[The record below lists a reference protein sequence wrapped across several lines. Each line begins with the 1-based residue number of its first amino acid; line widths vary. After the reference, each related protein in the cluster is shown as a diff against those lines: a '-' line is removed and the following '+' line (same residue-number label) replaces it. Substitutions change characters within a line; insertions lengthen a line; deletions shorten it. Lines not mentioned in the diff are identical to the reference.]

1 MPCDEYVYALLRGAD
16 DWTRVT
22 SGDPSVWSYDR
33 RGALPVD
40 PDVLV
45 SRAATRVW
53 TEAGWDV
60 PPRGYP
66 ALAVRVL
73 RQPEPERVEEAS
85 SGATDTPPV
94 AKEKRRR
101 GRSGWR
107 KIPNAQ
113 GNVALNTLR
122 VAPEVPEQIDCLC
135 EAYRMN
141 PGQVITRLVQDAYRR
156 DVVESG
162 LIAILSGADIEAPV
176 P

>member
-1 MPCDEYVYALLRGAD
+1 MDTGEHIYALLRGVD
-16 DWTRVT
+16 DWARVT
-22 SGDPSVWSYDR
+22 SGDPSIWSYDR
-33 RGALPVD
+33 NGVLPVSEGD
-40 PDVLV
+40 LGE
-45 SRAATRVW
+45 RADTDVW
-53 TEAGWDV
+53 TESGWNV

-73 RQPEPERVEEAS
+73 RRRTIAPATEA
-85 SGATDTPPV
+85 TRPPV
-94 AKEKRRR
+94 VPARKSRR
-101 GRSGWR
+101 GRPGWR
-107 KIPNAQ
+107 KIPDRQ

-135 EAYRMN
+135 EAYRMG

-162 LIAILSGADIEAPV
+162 LIAILSGADIAAPV